1 VKGAHLIEVYTAS
14 RAVYV
19 AARAEYLALVA
30 IESPTVTERRALS
43 CAARRVDSA
52 YAAYNRAR
60 GVK

>member
-1 VKGAHLIEVYTAS
+1 MNAKQTAYT
-14 RAVYV
+14 

-30 IESPTVTERRALS
+30 IESPTVAERRALS
-43 CAARRVDSA
+43 RAARRVDSA